1 MNATGH
7 IKLVERKKGPVWY
20 ARYRLPSGKHVQK
33 KLGPAWTQRSGRP
46 TAGYLTK
53 GMAEARLREILTD
66 AGRGILSETNA
77 SGATFQDA
85 ADEYLRYVEKIRQID
100 PTTLKDYRG
109 VVNGYLLPKFGNKPL
124 EAITPDDID
133 AYKEDLIA
141 EDRLTNRT
149 IVRHLNVLHGIFK
162 RAMRK
167 WKLNS
172 NPASA
177 ELVERPSVNYTD
189 EFETY
194 DREEIDLLAANALN
208 AQEGTLYKVAA
219 FTGLRQ
225 GELLALRWENVDFIG
240 GMVHVR
246 RNYTDRTEKIPKGKK
261 VRSVPMMPEV
271 IDLLGKLK
279 ERDNFT
285 QDSDL
290 VFCDEIGDHL
300 NSWSLRRRY
309 YQAIENAGL
318 RRLRFHDLRHA
329 FGSAAITRL
338 DPYAVQSYMGHQH
351 YSTTQRYLHHRPRR
365 QDAAALAEAFAPEE
379 KVSQEVSR
387 TPENQHN

>member
-1 MNATGH
+1 MATSGH
-7 IKLVERKKGPVWY
+7 VKIIEGRRGSVWY
-20 ARYRLPSGKHVQK
+20 AKYRLPNGKQKQK
-33 KLGPAWTQRSGRP
+33 KLGPAWTKKTRP
-46 TAGYLTK
+46 PAGYLTK
-53 GMAEARLREILTD
+53 KMAEERLREILTD

-77 SGATFQDA
+77 SGATFEDA
-85 ADEYLRYVEKIRQID
+85 ALEYLRYVEKIRQID

-109 VVNGYLLPKFGNKPL
+109 VVNGYLLPKFGNKAL

-133 AYKEDLIA
+133 AYKEELIA

-194 DREEIDLLAANALN
+194 DSEEIDLLAAHALSD
-208 AQEGTLYKVAA
+208 QEATLYKVAA

-225 GELLALRWENVDFIG
+225 GELMALRWQHVDFVG

-279 ERDNFT
+279 ERGNFT
-285 QDSDL
+285 QDEDL
-290 VFCDEIGDHL
+290 VFCNEAGEWL

-329 FGSAAITRL
+329 FGSAAITKL

-365 QDAAALAEAFAPEE
+365 QDAAALAEAFSGEDETLSPTL
-379 KVSQEVSR
+379 SR
-387 TPENQHN
+387 TAQKQAN